1 MKTGDA
7 IMKIEKAGTLPN
19 FLIIGAAK
27 SGTTSL
33 YCYLRQHPDI
43 FMPDLKEPH
52 FFRFYNVPDNAFH
65 KEIFP
70 NAPEEYVRDFEHY
83 QRLFTKCLPDYKA
96 VGEASSAYLFYHERT
111 IPNIKKF
118 LPDWQ
123 KTKIIIILRNPVE
136 ASFSHYLMY
145 KIRGSESLSFEES
158 MEHEHERFEKGFD
171 SLTHFRRFFYYPQVK
186 AYLENFHKTK
196 VFLYDDLQDN
206 QLAMIQDMYEFL
218 GVDSSFVPDTNIKY
232 NATGTPRS
240 MFLHNFLTR
249 PNFLKKMAKP
259 VISMVSSDEKIVQMI
274 EVVKRKNLASSKPGI
289 SRHTLARLTEYY
301 REDILRLQELMNR
314 DLLHWLKNK
323 CQN

>member
-1 MKTGDA
+1 MITGEGK
-7 IMKIEKAGTLPN
+7 MKIEKAVTLPN
-19 FLIIGAAK
+19 FLITGAAK

-52 FFRFYNVPDNAFH
+52 FFRFYNMPDDAFE

-70 NAPEEYVRDFEHY
+70 NSSDEYVRDFEYY

-145 KIRGSESLSFEES
+145 KIRGSESLSFEQA

-171 SLTHFRRFFYYPQVK
+171 SLTHFRRFYYSAQVK
-186 AYLENFHKTK
+186 AYLENFQNTK
-196 VFLYDDLQDN
+196 VFLYDDLQNN
-206 QLAMIQDMYEFL
+206 QLGLIQDMYAFL
-218 GVDSSFVPDTNIKY
+218 EVDSTFIPDTEIKY
-232 NATGTPRS
+232 NATGTPKS

-249 PNFLKKMAKP
+249 PNFLKKVARP
-259 VISMVSSDEKIVQMI
+259 VISMVSSDEKIFQMI
-274 EVVKRKNLASSKPGI
+274 EVVKRKNLNASKPVI
-289 SRHTLARLTEYY
+289 SEHTLARLTECY
-301 REDILRLQELMNR
+301 REDILRLQGLINR
-314 DLLHWLKNK
+314 DLSHWLINK